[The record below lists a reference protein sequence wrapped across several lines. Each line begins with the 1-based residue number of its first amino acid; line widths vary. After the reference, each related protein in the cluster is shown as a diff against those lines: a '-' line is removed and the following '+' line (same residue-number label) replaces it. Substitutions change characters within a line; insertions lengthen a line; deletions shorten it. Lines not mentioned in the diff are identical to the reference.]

1 MDYNLGST
9 LTFKCIFGYDFI
21 SIFFIRSQY
30 MIHDRKQ
37 KLQQIIMG
45 ANKLIRTIGTPLS
58 DCFLWII
65 LGIFSE
71 KVFEF

>member
-1 MDYNLGST
+1 MV
-9 LTFKCIFGYDFI
+9 
-21 SIFFIRSQY
+21 
-30 MIHDRKQ
+30 HDRKKKMDWK